1 MEVKTAISLPDE
13 VFDSAEHL
21 SKRLGMSR
29 SQLYSHALQAF
40 IRMNR
45 KRRVREAL
53 DAVHGEVSVCVD
65 PVLERLQA
73 LSLAKE
79 EW

>member
-1 MEVKTAISLPDE
+1 MKTAISLPDE

-29 SQLYSHALQAF
+29 SQFYSRALQAF
-40 IRMNR
+40 LRANR
-45 KRRVREAL
+45 RCGVREAL
-53 DAVHGEVSVCVD
+53 DALYGEESSRVD
-65 PVLERLQA
+65 LVLEKMQA
-73 LSLAKE
+73 LSLFKE

>member
-1 MEVKTAISLPDE
+1 
-13 VFDSAEHL
+13 
-21 SKRLGMSR
+21 MSR

-45 KRRVREAL
+45 RRRVREAL
-53 DAVHGEVSVCVD
+53 DAVYGEAGACVD
-65 PVLERLQA
+65 PVLERMQA
-73 LSLAKE
+73 FSLARE